1 MKIAVVRG
9 DFLGGWEIPV
19 FELWL
24 KRHEVTIFTG
34 KIPVNNVVIPLAS
47 PTGGSG
53 FKVEKLFC
61 PVDLNF
67 GKVSRW
73 KMGILNRLFID
84 AHVLFGL
91 EEKLKGFDVVYT
103 AETSY
108 FFSLQCIWAKR
119 QGCVKKVIVHCFENI
134 PFNNEKIWGRKWLK
148 QTVLREAD
156 GFIVPTEGARKVLI
170 LEGADE
176 KKIFKL
182 IPGVDLKHFKPL

>member
-9 DFLGGWEIPV
+9 DFMGGWEVPV
-19 FELWL
+19 YEPWL

-34 KIPVNNVVIPLAS
+34 KIPVNKVIIPQ
-47 PTGGSG
+47 G
-53 FKVEKLFC
+53 FKVEKLFS

-67 GKVSRW
+67 GKISRW

-84 AHVLFGL
+84 AHILFGL

-108 FFSLQCIWAKR
+108 FFTLQCIWAKR
-119 QGCVKKVIVHCFENI
+119 KGYVKKVIVHCFENI

-148 QTVLREAD
+148 QTALREAD
-156 GFIVPTEGARKVLI
+156 KFIVPTEGARKVLL
-170 LEGADE
+170 LEGADG